1 MPAKIAIVNKKI
13 NWVPLFS
20 SNFLGV
26 LNDNLLKNLICFI
39 SIYWFPTEY
48 HSTIISLATGF
59 MVLPYIL
66 FSPFSGFLSK
76 TFYKQKIVFY
86 AKFAEIPIMTMAFTG
101 FWIENIYVVMTAM
114 FFMGFQSAMYSPAK
128 FGLITDIGG
137 EESISF
143 GTGFIEALTFLGVL
157 IGTFLAGIVS
167 DVKEHRLIVIAIA
180 FAIVSFSGFISSTF
194 IKATESKP
202 LKKGK
207 LPLNSINFI
216 LRNHK
221 WSKLNVPGL
230 NNAVFGLSAF
240 WLIGSLIQLNM
251 LVHCPQTLKMT
262 NTQTGIVMAL
272 VAISIGFG
280 TWLSGVISRKNVE
293 LGLIP
298 IGGVGLAFFDT
309 VIFIFNPNGTIFTI
323 LIMLAAFSAGIMKT
337 PINAW
342 MQKNVKGRKIG
353 DAIAYN
359 NLINFVFIL
368 ISAGIFG
375 IVENIFGTRVVFAVI
390 ALFAWYLVYFLSNN
404 LDGVRES
411 FKRVMRLKD

>member
-1 MPAKIAIVNKKI
+1 M
-13 NWVPLFS
+13 FS

-48 HSTIISLATGF
+48 RSTIISLATGF

-66 FSPFSGFLSK
+66 FSPYSGYISK
-76 TFYKQKIVFY
+76 TLYKQKIVFY
-86 AKFAEIPIMTMAFTG
+86 AKLSEIPIMSFAIFG

-114 FFMGFQSAMYSPAK
+114 FLMGFQSAMYSPAK

-143 GTGFIEALTFLGVL
+143 GTGFIEALTFMGVL

-167 DVKEHRLIVIAIA
+167 DVKEYRLIILAISLM
-180 FAIVSFSGFISSTF
+180 IVSFSGFFSAIF
-194 IKATESKP
+194 IKANETKP
-202 LKKGK
+202 LKKGRI
-207 LPLNSINFI
+207 PLNSINFI
-216 LRNHK
+216 RRNHK
-221 WSKLNVPGL
+221 WSKYNVPGL

-251 LVHCPQTLKMT
+251 LVHCPQSLKMT

-298 IGGVGLAFFDT
+298 IGGVGLALFDT
-309 VIFIFNPNGTIFTI
+309 SIFVLNPNGTIFTI

-342 MQKNVKGRKIG
+342 MQKYVKGRKIG

-375 IVENIFGTRVVFAVI
+375 IVETMFGTRVVFAVI
-390 ALFAWYLVYFLSNN
+390 AVFAWFLVYFLSNN
-404 LDGVRES
+404 LVGVRES
-411 FKRVMRLKD
+411 FRRVLRLEDNKI

>member
-1 MPAKIAIVNKKI
+1 MNKKI
-13 NWVPLFS
+13 NWFPLFS

-39 SIYWFPTEY
+39 SIYWFPLEY
-48 HSTIISLATGF
+48 KSIIISLATGF
-59 MVLPYIL
+59 MVLPYIF

-76 TFYKQKIVFY
+76 TFYKQKIVLY

-114 FFMGFQSAMYSPAK
+114 FLMGFQSAMYSPAK

-143 GTGFIEALTFLGVL
+143 GTGFIEALTFMGVL
-157 IGTFLAGIVS
+157 FGFFFAGVIS
-167 DVKEHRLIVIAIA
+167 DVKEDRLIIIAIA
-180 FAIVSFSGFISSTF
+180 FAFVSFSGFISSTF

-202 LKKGK
+202 LKQGK
-207 LPLNSINFI
+207 LPLNSYTFF
-216 LRNHK
+216 RRSHK
-221 WSKLNVPGL
+221 WSKYNVPGL

-251 LVHCPQTLKMT
+251 FAHCPQTLKMT

-280 TWLSGVISRKNVE
+280 TWLSGVLSRKNVE

-298 IGGVGLAFFDT
+298 IGGVGLALFDT
-309 VIFIFNPNGTIFTI
+309 TIFVLNPNGTVFTI

-353 DAIAYN
+353 DTIAYN

-368 ISAGIFG
+368 VSAGIFG
-375 IVENIFGTRVVFAVI
+375 IVETMFGTRVVFAVI
-390 ALFAWYLVYFLSNN
+390 AVFAWFLVYFLSNN
-404 LDGVRES
+404 LVGVKES
-411 FKRVMRLKD
+411 FKRVLRLND